1 MLIRA
6 IISPSSGLY
15 MTAPWW
21 GALGAEPEIR
31 KKRPLRRKWIRLEV
45 LPVLQNG
52 HEHGRRPQRG
62 VGQQRSFGPASD
74 GAANPAG
81 HRSDCGQ
88 PSRAAWRPPRTVRC
102 SAAEGLEGYLV
113 GDHG

>member
-1 MLIRA
+1 
-6 IISPSSGLY
+6 

-21 GALGAEPEIR
+21 GALRAEPQIR

-52 HEHGRRPQRG
+52 HEHGRLPQRG
-62 VGQQRSFGPASD
+62 VGQQRSFGPLSD

-81 HRSDCGQ
+81 HRSDCSE
-88 PSRAAWRPPRTVRC
+88 PARAAWRPPRTGRC
-102 SAAEGLEGYLV
+102 TVLLKGWRAIWSEIMAEPPLV
-113 GDHG
+113 KGPPNS

>member
-6 IISPSSGLY
+6 SISTSTGLY

-21 GALGAEPEIR
+21 GALRAEPEIR

-45 LPVLQNG
+45 PPVLQNG
-52 HEHGRRPQRG
+52 HEHGRLPQRG
-62 VGQQRSFGPASD
+62 VGQQRSCGPLSD

-81 HRSDCGQ
+81 HRSDCSE
-88 PSRAAWRPPRTVRC
+88 PARAAWRPPRTGRC
-102 SAAEGLEGYLV
+102 SAAEGLEGNLV
-113 GDHG
+113 GD